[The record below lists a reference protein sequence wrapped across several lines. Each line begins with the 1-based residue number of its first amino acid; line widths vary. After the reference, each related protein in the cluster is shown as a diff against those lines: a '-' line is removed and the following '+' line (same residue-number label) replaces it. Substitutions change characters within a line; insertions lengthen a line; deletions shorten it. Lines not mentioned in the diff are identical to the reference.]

1 MWSDSFMKKSIF
13 GHWAIVR
20 VLIWHLNYRTTMYAQ
35 PFNSWNEKT
44 LIIYWLISNGV
55 FVGVACTWQWC
66 PPMNYYCFVG
76 VPLTH
81 QQLNKQNR
89 KNICGPHVIGAILP
103 APISLW
109 IYPFSPPPHTI
120 SLDDVS
126 HKRVEW
132 SMDHDLIRFQNS
144 SESLVDCS
152 LKHGQSQ
159 TGKDGG
165 AHLKNHV

>member
-1 MWSDSFMKKSIF
+1 
-13 GHWAIVR
+13 
-20 VLIWHLNYRTTMYAQ
+20 
-35 PFNSWNEKT
+35 
-44 LIIYWLISNGV
+44 
-55 FVGVACTWQWC
+55 
-66 PPMNYYCFVG
+66 MNYYCFVG
-76 VPLTH
+76 VALTH

-103 APISLW
+103 APISL
-109 IYPFSPPPHTI
+109 
-120 SLDDVS
+120 DDVS

-144 SESLVDCS
+144 NESLVDCS